1 MQSVEIVHNRVKN
14 GIELYFKK
22 PLSLKEADHLK
33 QSGFEQAFQ
42 QPLKWWAKQHPA
54 FIHFAEALKVAILKQ
69 TPITDVLLQPSFTPS
84 QENIDLNKFSFV
96 TLKGDSFN
104 PESYVI
110 FDPYKVVAH
119 AVATRFGNNKY
130 GPQLK
135 EVQVLPR
142 KQKNLARTHLKN
154 GYVITGQKEP
164 VPQEIDPETGL
175 KYLDQR
181 ANIYGVYT
189 QKTAEGYYEEVE
201 IPFPKSLK
209 FRAAIKLAQGSDNQY
224 RYGTRLENLT
234 GSFAGH
240 HSAPSVHDKAY
251 PTREAALESAL
262 KYLYAHSDT
271 PVPARKYLQEFALS
285 QGIHLL
291 HKPLANQPKANITS
305 LEDRLERIDKLY
317 DAEKYEVAAIELS
330 PLLDDVAAG
339 YHLEAF
345 TRILELY
352 LDKKIAAYMRK
363 TNWSGLSAVV
373 LSPFFRNAL
382 TQNLWE
388 LLPDPFKDAKL
399 PSVVKWNASPA
410 DEGLQKLV
418 ADFTGNDSINR
429 NTLGVHFDEN
439 GIAATDSIKLL
450 FLPDTTHQ
458 ERGLFCM
465 TAECFEA
472 ITSQKGKGTGL
483 TPADQEKL
491 EKFRTEA
498 RFPDYLSVI
507 PRSWNRVLTIDC
519 AGLLSFIQAQQKCKL
534 LSPLN
539 PVRVKINSQFV
550 GIKPDLLKRV
560 LRVLLSLGEREIDIG
575 FTEPLKPL
583 VFAGKGKI
591 PQTPEL
597 RVPFVLAMPFA
608 LAEESEKELSGRGHL
623 YYDLELSRALTT
635 GISTPSGDN
644 PQDLQKTPKGHPGD
658 NPQLP
663 ELPSDMSLSEWLRR
677 LGFTRLF
684 TAEEALNKPMLVSD
698 LHHRWQDAYAHF
710 HKQYEEPAIQQIQD
724 WRSEL
729 EGLQKDKTPT
739 GKAASKELKERI
751 DLKQEEIQLLKVRLE
766 EENLRFQEAFL
777 QLLQQKAEQIGFR
790 IAQEN
795 ERSSFDAEM
804 AEGFFNERM
813 AEAYYR
819 QSIPQ
824 AAEVLIHDFFRADPE
839 AAHTPELLPQPATEP
854 EAGPSGSDY
863 LDLVVAHIHD
873 MFSEGQRPTK
883 GQIEK
888 LGSQLQIPNRGLL
901 WEAVELAWLL
911 WYRMIYR
918 QNNPFE
924 IRLHQ
929 MIRFWQNLQP
939 TYAYSDS
946 SKELYRQYST
956 PCPIGA
962 IVAQYTGMDSA
973 QKIFEPSAGNGL
985 FLVGADP
992 QKTHV
997 NEIDAS
1003 RRASLEFQGYAHI
1016 TRYNAAEAFP
1026 PEMTGTFDV
1035 IVTNPPFSKW
1045 EEEEFDKVR
1054 IVQKYFGGQ
1063 VGLKQLR
1070 LEHLMAGLALD
1081 TLKDE
1086 GRAAIII
1093 MGHIYFDT
1101 NGYIAKYRGF
1111 FNWLYRHYYVDDVI
1125 NLNGFKLYNKQG
1137 AIEKTMLILIRGRK
1151 QVPTGVAPLQNQ
1163 APWLDNVVDSFDQLW
1178 ERVRP
1183 HIYYST
1189 ETIIQQLQIELIE
1202 V

>member
-14 GIELYFKK
+14 GIELYFKE

-54 FIHFAEALKVAILKQ
+54 FIHFAEALKAAVLNQ
-69 TPITDVLLQPSFTPS
+69 TPITDVLLQPSFAPS

-135 EVQVLPR
+135 EVLVLPR

-154 GYVITGQKEP
+154 GYVITGQEELI
-164 VPQEIDPETGL
+164 PQEIDPETGL

-189 QKTAEGYYEEVE
+189 RKTAEGYYEEVE

-209 FRAAIKLAQGSDNQY
+209 FRASVSLAQGSDNQY
-224 RYGTRLENLT
+224 RYGTNLENLT

-240 HSAPSVHDKAY
+240 HFAPSVHDKAY
-251 PTREAALESAL
+251 TTREAALESAL

-271 PVPARKYLQEFALS
+271 PVPARKYLQQFALS
-285 QGIHLL
+285 KGV
-291 HKPLANQPKANITS
+291 S
-305 LEDRLERIDKLY
+305 
-317 DAEKYEVAAIELS
+317 AE
-330 PLLDDVAAG
+330 P
-339 YHLEAF
+339 
-345 TRILELY
+345 
-352 LDKKIAAYMRK
+352 
-363 TNWSGLSAVV
+363 
-373 LSPFFRNAL
+373 
-382 TQNLWE
+382 
-388 LLPDPFKDAKL
+388 
-399 PSVVKWNASPA
+399 
-410 DEGLQKLV
+410 
-418 ADFTGNDSINR
+418 
-429 NTLGVHFDEN
+429 
-439 GIAATDSIKLL
+439 
-450 FLPDTTHQ
+450 
-458 ERGLFCM
+458 
-465 TAECFEA
+465 
-472 ITSQKGKGTGL
+472 
-483 TPADQEKL
+483 
-491 EKFRTEA
+491 
-498 RFPDYLSVI
+498 
-507 PRSWNRVLTIDC
+507 
-519 AGLLSFIQAQQKCKL
+519 
-534 LSPLN
+534 
-539 PVRVKINSQFV
+539 
-550 GIKPDLLKRV
+550 
-560 LRVLLSLGEREIDIG
+560 
-575 FTEPLKPL
+575 
-583 VFAGKGKI
+583 
-591 PQTPEL
+591 
-597 RVPFVLAMPFA
+597 
-608 LAEESEKELSGRGHL
+608 
-623 YYDLELSRALTT
+623 
-635 GISTPSGDN
+635 GDN

-677 LGFTRLF
+677 LGFTHLF
-684 TAEEALNKPMLVSD
+684 TAEDAFNKPMLVSD
-698 LHHRWQDAYAHF
+698 LHHRWLDAYAHF

-751 DLKQEEIQLLKVRLE
+751 DHKQEEVQRLKVRLE

-777 QLLQQKAEQIGFR
+777 QLLRQKAEQIGFR

-824 AAEVLIHDFFRADPE
+824 AAEALIRDFFRADPQT
-839 AAHTPELLPQPATEP
+839 AHTPEPPPQPATEP
-854 EAGPSGSDY
+854 KADPSGSDY
-863 LDLVVAHIHD
+863 LDLVVAHIHG

-888 LGSQLQIPNRGLL
+888 LGTQLQIPNRGLL
-901 WEAVELAWLL
+901 WEAAELAWLL

-918 QNNPFE
+918 QNSPFE

-1003 RRASLEFQGYAHI
+1003 RRASLEFQGYARI

-1035 IVTNPPFSKW
+1035 VVTNPPFSKW

-1070 LEHLMAGLALD
+1070 LEHLMAGLALE
-1081 TLKDE
+1081 TLQDE

-1093 MGHIYFDT
+1093 MGHTYFDT